1 VQLSFSSGICEVK
14 NQQVLEDIIK
24 CADQALY
31 EAKSLGRKQ
40 IILYKEGLPV
50 M

>member
-1 VQLSFSSGICEVK
+1 LSFSAGICEVT
-14 NQQVLEDIIK
+14 NHQVLEDIIK

-40 IILYKEGLPV
+40 TILYKEGLSV
-50 M
+50 V